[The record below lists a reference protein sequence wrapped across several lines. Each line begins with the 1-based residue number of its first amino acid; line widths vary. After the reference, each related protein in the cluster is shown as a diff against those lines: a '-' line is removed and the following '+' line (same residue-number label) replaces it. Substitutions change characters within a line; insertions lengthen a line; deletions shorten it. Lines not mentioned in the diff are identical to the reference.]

1 MTKGMEVKV
10 VEEKKGIPEGWRMAD
25 LQEAEDHREL
35 ILSQMGDWFIVE
47 VAGGKISGRGYG
59 GRVEACEPGN
69 FGQLVVVKNS
79 HQVVRNPLRYQKPV
93 KGYLF

>member
-47 VAGGKISGRGYG
+47 VAGGKVSGRGYG
-59 GRVEACEPGN
+59 GRVETCEQTT
-69 FGQLVVVKNS
+69 FGHLVIVKNS
-79 HQVVRNPLRYQKPV
+79 QQVVLNSLRY
-93 KGYLF
+93 

>member
-47 VAGGKISGRGYG
+47 VVGGKVSGRGYG
-59 GRVEACEPGN
+59 GRVESCEPGN
-69 FGQLVVVKNS
+69 LGHLVIVKKSQEVVLNS
-79 HQVVRNPLRYQKPV
+79 LRY
-93 KGYLF
+93 